1 MKITSTIIPAQ
12 PGFEVVT
19 FIPDPN
25 AQASFAEFTAIV
37 AWEIRIDPE
46 PGGGEEDPEKMPYVD
61 IYPITVGGRE
71 THAYVRQ
78 PDGRVI
84 MAHMEEYD
92 NVEEWVQLQIMVL
105 VADRNRARAG
115 DSSI

>member
-19 FIPDPN
+19 FIAEPN

-37 AWEIRIDPE
+37 AWEVRTDPE
-46 PGGGEEDPEKMPYVD
+46 PGCGEEDPEKMPYVD
-61 IYPITVGGRE
+61 VYPITTGGRVI
-71 THAYVRQ
+71 HAHVRQ

-84 MAHMEEYD
+84 KANMEEYD
-92 NVEEWVQLQIMVL
+92 NVEDWLETQITSL
-105 VADRNRARAG
+105 E
-115 DSSI
+115 SIRKWGEKGVT